1 MIQQIMAVMGGLA
14 VLSLI
19 GVVSMGVFKIIM
31 EAFSNKNLWLS
42 FNLYLEGWTVKV
54 HPLLLET
61 WFRLESYLYLGY
73 KFKKMEHNKF
83 NEEDLNDLKTV
94 LTEIRSIRMMLE
106 DHLMRSRV
114 NEEINKIKKLI
125 NHD

>member
-1 MIQQIMAVMGGLA
+1 
-14 VLSLI
+14 
-19 GVVSMGVFKIIM
+19 
-31 EAFSNKNLWLS
+31 
-42 FNLYLEGWTVKV
+42 
-54 HPLLLET
+54 
-61 WFRLESYLYLGY
+61 
-73 KFKKMEHNKF
+73 MEHNKF

-106 DHLMRSRV
+106 DHLMRSRI